1 MPLEEDAK
9 GGCHPAAMPDNDI
22 NVMYMRLNSGVVKK
36 AFNTRVTRGLWIR
49 RGATGV
55 DRGVKW
61 RSGSRSVKTAAEEDV
76 TDLPSK

>member
-9 GGCHPAAMPDNDI
+9 GGRHPAMPDNDI
-22 NVMYMRLNSGVVKK
+22 NVMYMCLNSGVVKE

-49 RGATGV
+49 RGATGMN
-55 DRGVKW
+55 RGVKR
-61 RSGSRSVKTAAEEDV
+61 RSGSRSVKTAAKKDI